1 MLHFYRF
8 LFPAM
13 WLAWAAYWWA
23 LSRSV
28 KATARR
34 EPVFSRLLHIVPLVL
49 AVVLLWRPGFA
60 IPVLGERFMP
70 LALWPF
76 WTGAALTLAGL
87 LFAVWARVHI
97 GRNWS
102 GIVTVKEGHELI
114 TSGPYR
120 FVRHPIYTGLLLAV
134 AGSALARGDWS
145 AVLAF
150 ALVFLALW
158 RKLKIEER
166 WMREHFGDLYQTY
179 IQRAAALIP
188 FVF

>member
-1 MLHFYRF
+1 MPHFYRF
-8 LFPAM
+8 LLPAM
-13 WLAWAAYWWA
+13 WLAWAVYWWA

-28 KATARR
+28 KPAARR
-34 EPVFSRLLHIVPLVL
+34 EPVVSRFLHIVPLAL
-49 AVVLLWRPGFA
+49 GVLLLLRPG
-60 IPVLGERFMP
+60 IPLPFLGERLMP
-70 LALWPF
+70 PALWQF

-87 LFAVWARVHI
+87 LFTVWARVHI

-120 FVRHPIYTGLLLAV
+120 FVRHPIYTGLLLAF

-158 RKLKIEER
+158 RKLKLEER
-166 WMREHFGDLYQTY
+166 WMREHFGDMYQAYT
-179 IQRAAALIP
+179 QRAAALIP